1 MGTANRTGISLRP
14 AWSQLL
20 SDRFKCVTLLAVA
33 ILCLGVAD
41 RIAVLCG
48 LTVVLACLASL
59 LARLWYLTSVVWTI
73 TDTQIKYTRGIISRN
88 VDYMEL
94 YRVIDYQEKQN
105 MIQQI
110 MGIKDIIIVSG
121 DKSHPM
127 LRMYGIKNNLD
138 IIGYINEKVEQT
150 KKERKIYEI
159 TNR

>member
-48 LTVVLACLASL
+48 MTVVLTCLASL
-59 LARLWYLTSVVWTI
+59 LARLWYLTSVVWAI

>member
-1 MGTANRTGISLRP
+1 METAKITSISLRP
-14 AWSQLL
+14 TWSQLL
-20 SDRFKCVTLLAVA
+20 ADRFKCILLLVVA
-33 ILCLGVAD
+33 ILCLGTAN

-48 LTVVLACLASL
+48 LAVSLICLAAL
-59 LARLWYLTSVVWTI
+59 LIKLWYLTSVVWTI
-73 TDTQIKYTRGIISRN
+73 TDTQIKYTRGIISKN

-105 MIQQI
+105 MMQQI

-127 LRMYGIKNNLD
+127 LRIYGIKNSLD
-138 IIGYINEKVEQT
+138 IIGYINERVEQT